1 MANNRGKSTKN
12 MKTRQAK
19 KIAKAAVLNTTSEQR
34 QAKKQLS
41 TAAIESLR
49 QIVDM
54 LKPIELSHN
63 HRLYTF
69 QTMLRDD
76 AVRPCYEARSMAIEK
91 AQARG
96 YWEHDNN
103 DEQSVYL
110 KALLDYTTYHLD
122 GQTPRSIGKAAS
134 EMLINGWS
142 PFEQVF
148 ETIYDPYS
156 EFDGMFR
163 LKKLAYIHPLTLD
176 QCEPFKV
183 KEGGNEI
190 INLRQSSTAFIGSDG
205 VARAGRRLLS
215 WSGVKDIP
223 YNRIAHCSYSTSS
236 SIPIGD
242 SILEAAYTVWR
253 EKTLLQEMTIV
264 GVNKDF
270 AGTPI
275 IYLPDDLLSAATANP
290 SGREAQ
296 MVSEIKTSMACMHT
310 GDQSYVMLP
319 SDTQS
324 ETGVGA
330 KRFEMKFLGVEG
342 GGKGFNIGELVE
354 QRRRAIFT
362 VMGCQS
368 LIAGESGGGSYNL
381 NEGNVT
387 VQAHFVERDCMIIE
401 EMWNKQIIPKLLR
414 LNRIKVEDV
423 TKIPLWTSGDVQEVS
438 MEEHGKYV
446 NRVARLLPAV
456 PEVGNKMLKMLGID
470 YRIPLDTTPDEI
482 RAMGF
487 DFVEESKT
495 GTGDGSSGNGQAV
508 QGNSDTNSENK
519 A

>member
-1 MANNRGKSTKN
+1 MANNRGKSNKN
-12 MKTRQAK
+12 RKARQAK
-19 KIAKAAVLNTTSEQR
+19 KLTKANNLNTTTEQR
-34 QAKKQLS
+34 QSKKQMS
-41 TAAIESLR
+41 TAAIEALR
-49 QIVDM
+49 QVVDM
-54 LKPIELSHN
+54 LKPIELSHQN
-63 HRLYTF
+63 RLYTF

-76 AVRPCYEARSMAIEK
+76 AVRPCYEARSMAVEK

-110 KALLDYTTYHLD
+110 KSLLDYMVYHLD

-134 EMLINGWS
+134 EMMINGWS

-148 ETIYDPYS
+148 DTIDDSGS

-176 QCEPFKV
+176 QCEPFEV
-183 KEGGNEI
+183 KDGGDEI
-190 INLRQSSTAFIGSDG
+190 LNLRQVSTAFIGSDG
-205 VARAGRRLLS
+205 VARAGRRLTS
-215 WSGVKDIP
+215 WSGVKEVP
-223 YNRIAHCSYSTSS
+223 YNRIAHCSYSTST

-242 SILEAAYTVWR
+242 SIMEAAYTVWR

-275 IYLPDDLLSAATANP
+275 IYLPDDLLAAAASDP
-290 SGREAQ
+290 SGREAK
-296 MVSEIKTSMACMHT
+296 MVADIKTSMANMHA
-310 GDQSYVMLP
+310 GDQSFVMLP
-319 SDTQS
+319 SDTQA
-324 ETGVGA
+324 ETGTGA
-330 KRFEMKFLGVEG
+330 RRFEMKFLGVEG

-354 QRRRAIFT
+354 QRRRSIFT

-401 EMWNKQIIPKLLR
+401 EMWNKQIIPKMLR
-414 LNRIKVEDV
+414 LNRIKVEDI
-423 TKIPLWTSGDVQEVS
+423 TKIPVWTSGDVQEVS
-438 MEEHGKYV
+438 MDEHGKYV

-456 PEVGNKMLKMLGID
+456 PEVGNKLLKMLGID
-470 YRIPLDTTPDEI
+470 YRIDKDATPEEI
-482 RAMGF
+482 RAMAF

-495 GTGDGSSGNGQAV
+495 GEGEGSSGSGSNA
-508 QGNSDTNSENK
+508 QGNTDTNSENK